1 MGILLQSGE
10 LSRRRRAIRARKRSK
25 NREGDQRDSELTEYR
40 GRESYEQQSPEGRG
54 GQSGMFD
61 QPDYPPR
68 QLARGEE
75 PAQDD
80 GQLVTVDDRLPSSP
94 PDADNE
100 QSTKQP
106 GQRHLRPVRT

>member
-1 MGILLQSGE
+1 MGNLHQISE
-10 LSRRRRAIRARKRSK
+10 LSRKRRRGVRARSRSK
-25 NREGDQRDSELTEYR
+25 SREHGKQDGELTEYR

-68 QLARGEE
+68 QLAGAEE

-80 GQLVTVDDRLPSSP
+80 GQLVTAEDRMPSTP
-94 PDADNE
+94 PDDP
-100 QSTKQP
+100 KQDDASEAAN
-106 GQRHLRPVRT
+106 GLAPVRR